1 VATLEPVV
9 IVVRSKDLDFLRQV
23 IDRMEPMPPEVL
35 KAIRFNGWDE
45 EQVRL
50 GQLLTSVAALI
61 QSGDL
66 DIVKGTD
73 DA

>member
-1 VATLEPVV
+1 MTFEPVV
-9 IVVRSKDLDFLRQV
+9 AVVRAKDIAFLRQA
-23 IDRMEPMPPEVL
+23 IKQMEPMPPEVL

-66 DIVKGTD
+66 DIVKGD
-73 DA
+73 LDA